1 MDPAKL
7 HRADQLLIDS
17 SELIFVFL
25 FSSFLP
31 ALRPTGTTAIKRLP
45 HDSYSHHACGHIITT
60 CMLNTKLCL
69 ELWARYA
76 IHSINA
82 SFTIK
87 KFYSRQNLVFTSIPD

>member
-7 HRADQLLIDS
+7 HPADQLLIDS

-45 HDSYSHHACGHIITT
+45 HDSYGHHACGHIITT
-60 CMLNTKLCL
+60 CMHTKYKALSGALGQIC
-69 ELWARYA
+69 
-76 IHSINA
+76 N
-82 SFTIK
+82 SF
-87 KFYSRQNLVFTSIPD
+87 Y